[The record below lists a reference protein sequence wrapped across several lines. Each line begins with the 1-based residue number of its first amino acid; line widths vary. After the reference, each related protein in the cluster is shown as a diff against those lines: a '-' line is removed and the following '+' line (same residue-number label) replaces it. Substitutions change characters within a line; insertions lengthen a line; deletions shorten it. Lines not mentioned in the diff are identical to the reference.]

1 MTTRTRRSPGDGSI
15 FQRKDGRYIGRLVVD
30 GRRLQVSDTTRRG
43 AVLKLGELRRRA
55 ERGAPPDDQ
64 RTLAAYLS
72 WWQAEMRAAVAPR
85 TRDKDAQ
92 RIRSHIVPALG
103 GVRLGAL
110 SPAQIQGLQTAL
122 LRRGLAETTAHGVM
136 TTLGAA
142 LNDAVRLGMIER
154 NPLGRVRVVPE
165 RPADVRPLPPAEARA
180 ILDAFRGHRFEAAV
194 VLALT
199 LALRQGEILGL
210 RWIDIAP
217 DCGHLRLAGA
227 LKRVPAEARAPGQAN
242 LGWGDAKTAKSA
254 RTLPLPPLTVEALRE
269 RRGRQEAERL
279 FAGDAWTDTGYVFT
293 VRTGGPVNPIDF
305 GIQYRKA
312 MRQSGLPYV
321 PFRDLRAGA
330 ASLLLAS
337 GVPPTV
343 VMEILGHATPKL
355 TLSVY
360 NRMPAEA
367 VRDAMRRMDALLG
380 REGTDEGT
388 DNA

>member
-1 MTTRTRRSPGDGSI
+1 MATRTRRSPGDGSI
-15 FQRKDGRYIGRLVVD
+15 FQRADGRYIGRLVVN

-43 AVLKLGELRRRA
+43 AVLKLGELRRRV
-55 ERGAPPDDQ
+55 ERGAPPDDR
-64 RTLAAYLS
+64 RTLGDYLA
-72 WWQAEMRAAVAPR
+72 WWQAEMRTAVAPR

-92 RIRSHIVPALG
+92 RIRSHVLPVLG

-110 SPAQIQGLQTAL
+110 SAAQLQALQTSL
-122 LRRGLAETTAHGVM
+122 LRKGLAESTVHGVM

-142 LNDAVRLGMIER
+142 LNDAVRLELIER
-154 NPLGRVRVVPE
+154 NPLGRVRVVQE

-210 RWIDIAP
+210 RWADIDS
-217 DCGHLRLAGA
+217 DFRHLRLAGA
-227 LKRVPAEARAPGQAN
+227 LKRVPRDARAPGQGN
-242 LGWGDAKTAKSA
+242 LGWGDTKTPKSA
-254 RTLPLPPLTVEALRE
+254 RTLPLPSLTAAALRARRE
-269 RRGRQEAERL
+269 RQQEERL
-279 FAGDAWTDTGYVFT
+279 FAGDAWTDTGFVFT

-305 GIQYRKA
+305 GIQYRKT
-312 MRQSGLPYV
+312 MRASGLPYT

-343 VMEILGHATPKL
+343 VMEIMGHATPKL

-360 NRMPAEA
+360 NRMPAES
-367 VRDAMRRMDALLG
+367 VREAMTRMDALLA
-380 REGTDEGT
+380 REGTAEGT
-388 DNA
+388 KNG